1 MSTQVIA
8 KNSQSHMI
16 LTTITSCRRGSRFG
30 GKKIDSKRRM
40 RFAVCLLAVLA
51 TVNWLS
57 SAELT
62 KTERDKLCSRSRDGC
77 KSKHEDLSLCSN

>member
-1 MSTQVIA
+1 MYTYDDFNDHYQLIVGVVPVLA
-8 KNSQSHMI
+8 
-16 LTTITSCRRGSRFG
+16 G
-30 GKKIDSKRRM
+30 KIDSKRRM
-40 RFAVCLLAVLA
+40 RFAVAVCLLAVFA

-62 KTERDKLCSRSRDGC
+62 KTQREKLCSRSRDGC